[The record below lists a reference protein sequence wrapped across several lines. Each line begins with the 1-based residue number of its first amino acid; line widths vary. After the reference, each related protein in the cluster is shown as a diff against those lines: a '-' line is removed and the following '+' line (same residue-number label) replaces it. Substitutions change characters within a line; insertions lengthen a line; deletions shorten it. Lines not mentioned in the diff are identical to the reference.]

1 MTESADPVHSA
12 LAKLKERYRSEL
24 PQKVAR
30 LADQVAAYLGSP
42 WEQELSFT
50 TYRMMHSLAGSAG
63 TYGFTELG
71 TIARGAEAILK
82 ESLESKSTLTE
93 PRKAELN
100 ATLQQLK
107 DKAAAPE

>member
-1 MTESADPVHSA
+1 MTEAADSVSSA

-30 LADQVAAYLGSP
+30 VADQVAAFLGGP
-42 WEQELSFT
+42 WEQELSYT

-63 TYGFTELG
+63 TYGFAELG

-82 ESLESKSTLTE
+82 ESLESKSVPTE
-93 PRKAELN
+93 PRKRELN
-100 ATLQQLK
+100 AALQQLK
-107 DKAAAPE
+107 DLASVPG

>member
-1 MTESADPVHSA
+1 MTEPADPVQSA
-12 LAKLKERYRSEL
+12 LAKLKERYRTDL

-30 LADQVAAYLGSP
+30 LAEQVGAFLGSP

-82 ESLESKSTLTE
+82 ESLESKSPLTE
-93 PRKAELN
+93 LRIADLN
-100 ATLQQLK
+100 AALQQLK
-107 DKAAAPE
+107 EKAAAPG